1 MPRPCSRL
9 AKAIGTSVMF
19 IFGWKKAGN
28 IPRHR
33 NVVVIAAPHTSNWD
47 FIFLIAAA
55 YSFGFSFNWLGKDSL
70 FKTPL
75 SPIFRFLGGI
85 PVNRSEPGNLVKTI
99 TDRIKD
105 DLGIA
110 IVVPPSGTR
119 KKTDYWKSGFYR
131 IAQTAK
137 IPIVCGYLDYKKKE
151 AGLGPSFF
159 PTDLISDMNFLRN
172 FYSKIT
178 AKYPSKKSLIR
189 LKDEN
194 QNL

>member
-1 MPRPCSRL
+1 MAIGMPRIFEL
-9 AKAIGTSVMF
+9 
-19 IFGWKKAGN
+19 IFGWKKAGSL
-28 IPRHR
+28 PTHR

-55 YSFGFSFNWLGKDSL
+55 YSFGFSINWLGKDSL

-75 SPIFRFLGGI
+75 SPLFRLLGGI
-85 PVNRSEPGNLVKTI
+85 PVNRSKPGNLVRTI
-99 TDRIKD
+99 TERIKE
-105 DLGIA
+105 DLGVA

-119 KKTDYWKSGFYR
+119 ERTDYWKSGFYR
-131 IAQTAK
+131 IAQSAK

-151 AGLGPSFF
+151 AGLGPTFF

-178 AKYPSKKSLIR
+178 AKYPSKKSRIR
-189 LKDEN
+189 LKDES
-194 QNL
+194 QGL